1 MFNLLEKRGT
11 GIFLMK
17 ERSKVM
23 RSKKNKTTHKLS
35 MRLTDA
41 LDKDEEMKMD
51 TDTVTK
57 RRKEDGKI
65 LTM

>member
-1 MFNLLEKRGT
+1 
-11 GIFLMK
+11 
-17 ERSKVM
+17 M

-51 TDTVTK
+51 MDTVTK